1 MKRNLIKLLTVLGAT
16 ALLASGCDSRY
27 IMLHPVGPVAKT
39 ELDLIYFSILLIAV
53 IVIPVLALLIF
64 IVYRYRNK
72 PGNKAKYMP
81 EWEDNKVLEYVW
93 WGIPILI
100 IGILGYQTAKT
111 TFVLTEPPVKDVK
124 PITIQV
130 TSLNWKWLFQY
141 PDQKV
146 ATVNYVEI
154 PAGVPVQFVLTADA
168 PINSFWVPQLG
179 GQEYAM
185 PGMAMR
191 LWLQADKPGTYYGS
205 GANFTGEGFQHMKFE
220 VVAKP
225 QAEFDEWAKG
235 IKQKAPALTMQ
246 GYEDLQKP
254 GVLDN
259 VQEFSSYPEGLFH
272 DIVMKDGGQYMD
284 MSKMEHDLL
293 K

>member
-1 MKRNLIKLLTVLGAT
+1 MKRNLIKLSTALAAT

-27 IMLHPVGPVAKT
+27 IMLHPAGPVAKT
-39 ELDLIYFSILLIAV
+39 ELDLIYFSIFLISV
-53 IVIPVLALLIF
+53 VVIPVIALLLF

-72 PGNKAKYMP
+72 PGNKAKYLP
-81 EWEDNKVLEYVW
+81 DWDDSKILEFVW
-93 WGIPILI
+93 WGIPIVI
-100 IGILGYQTAKT
+100 IGILGYQTAKS
-111 TFVLTEPPVKDVK
+111 TFALTEPPVQNVK

-130 TSLNWKWLFQY
+130 TSLNWKWFFQY

-168 PINSFWVPQLG
+168 PVNSFWVPQLG

-191 LWLQADKPGTYYGS
+191 LWLQAEKPGTYYGT
-205 GANFTGEGFQHMKFE
+205 GANFTGEGFQHMHFN
-220 VVAKP
+220 VIAKP
-225 QAEFDEWAKG
+225 QAEFEQWAKG
-235 IKQKAPALTMQ
+235 IQQKAPALTMQ
-246 GYEDLQKP
+246 GYEDLKKP

-259 VQEFSSYPEGLFH
+259 VQEFSSYPVGLFH
-272 DIVMKDGGQYMD
+272 DIIMNDGGKYVEETMD
-284 MSKMEHDLL
+284 HEFL